1 MARAS
6 IVFCLFALTGL
17 AGCAEPPVP
26 SRVEVSPSI
35 ARSNVV
41 GLTIQFTARVIDD
54 EGNEIVG
61 AAITWSSS
69 STEVATVS
77 ASGLVTVTGQG
88 SATIRAVH
96 QGVSGAASV
105 VVELEPARLARV
117 AGDGQTAPALSI
129 LPEDPTVRVEDA
141 GGAPIPNVRV
151 EFDVLS
157 GGGQVVPLGG
167 LTDTSGEV
175 STRWTLG
182 EPAGTQVLR
191 ATAAGRLETLFTV
204 TATEPLLAIRTMQ
217 LGRARVD
224 VAYREALEVIGG
236 EHRPLSWSVTE
247 GALPS
252 GLMLDTAGVIAG
264 TTTAE
269 GASTFMVHVRDT
281 MGNEA
286 SRELSLRVCKPPLH
300 LQSGE
305 FVVMNPAGLGTC
317 PPFLPAGASGDR
329 YRIGVVRPATSTN
342 GGLVP
347 VTVTVTE
354 SGAEAG
360 PALAR
365 MSPSRPSW
373 EIPPALADGIRVAD
387 ASARLHARL
396 LAEAERLIQRL
407 GPGAVLPDTRTNR
420 GRGAFLTARPDPPPE
435 RMTFRPYDSDG
446 EACSP
451 PGPNPAPAHLVGYND
466 HLAVYQD
473 SVQRVTDSVRTA
485 DVRQV
490 LDYYDAYGAETIA
503 EYFGGVSDINGDE
516 RVNVFIS
523 PTVGDDF
530 AAFVWPGDF
539 LDAAQCTGSNQM
551 ELVYFNE
558 SMFHAVGGAPDD
570 GHYQAL
576 PTMVHEVKHVSSLY
590 RRSSAGSFHPSWIEE
605 GTAEIAAEIS
615 SRRAMEA
622 IGGVARGALLTRE
635 HYPPRDGSI
644 ISPENYGMLLRLAR
658 TIRSYSRETNS
669 LVGNP
674 TEDHTYYGT
683 SWHFHRFLGDAY
695 GDAAD
700 KADGPFFLA
709 LNDTTGSAGVAGIRE
724 ATGKSVDVLLEEY
737 TAAMLLNGTGA
748 PEPERTFTTYDFPSA
763 TFQLYRPNSQPEGLY
778 PWPHTGPEPVVF
790 GNATYAGDL
799 ASAGIRFHDFESD
812 GAGDG
817 IEVEVSATAGSSVRV
832 VIVRLR

>member
-1 MARAS
+1 MFRAS
-6 IVFCLFALTGL
+6 TAFCLFALTGL

-77 ASGLVTVTGQG
+77 ASGVVTVTGQG

-141 GGAPIPNVRV
+141 GGAPIPDVRV
-151 EFDVLS
+151 EFEVLA

-182 EPAGTQVLR
+182 EPAGTQVLS
-191 ATAAGRLETLFTV
+191 ATAGRLETLFTV

-236 EHRPLSWSVTE
+236 EHRPLTWSVTD
-247 GALPS
+247 GSLPT

-264 TTTAE
+264 TATAE

-286 SRELSLRVCKPPLH
+286 SRELSLRVCEPPLH

-317 PPFLPAGASGDR
+317 PPFLPAGARGDR
-329 YRIGVVRPATSTN
+329 YRIGVVRPGTSTN

-360 PALAR
+360 PGIAR
-365 MSPSRPSW
+365 MAPARPLW
-373 EIPPALADGIRVAD
+373 EVPLAWPT
-387 ASARLHARL
+387 ASAWRK
-396 LAEAERLIQRL
+396 Q
-407 GPGAVLPDTRTNR
+407 LP
-420 GRGAFLTARPDPPPE
+420 
-435 RMTFRPYDSDG
+435 
-446 EACSP
+446 ACMP
-451 PGPNPAPAHLVGYND
+451 
-466 HLAVYQD
+466 
-473 SVQRVTDSVRTA
+473 
-485 DVRQV
+485 
-490 LDYYDAYGAETIA
+490 
-503 EYFGGVSDINGDE
+503 
-516 RVNVFIS
+516 
-523 PTVGDDF
+523 
-530 AAFVWPGDF
+530 
-539 LDAAQCTGSNQM
+539 
-551 ELVYFNE
+551 
-558 SMFHAVGGAPDD
+558 
-570 GHYQAL
+570 
-576 PTMVHEVKHVSSLY
+576 
-590 RRSSAGSFHPSWIEE
+590 
-605 GTAEIAAEIS
+605 
-615 SRRAMEA
+615 
-622 IGGVARGALLTRE
+622 
-635 HYPPRDGSI
+635 
-644 ISPENYGMLLRLAR
+644 
-658 TIRSYSRETNS
+658 
-669 LVGNP
+669 
-674 TEDHTYYGT
+674 T
-683 SWHFHRFLGDAY
+683 SWH
-695 GDAAD
+695 
-700 KADGPFFLA
+700 GPS
-709 LNDTTGSAGVAGIRE
+709 G
-724 ATGKSVDVLLEEY
+724 
-737 TAAMLLNGTGA
+737 
-748 PEPERTFTTYDFPSA
+748 
-763 TFQLYRPNSQPEGLY
+763 
-778 PWPHTGPEPVVF
+778 
-790 GNATYAGDL
+790 
-799 ASAGIRFHDFESD
+799 
-812 GAGDG
+812 
-817 IEVEVSATAGSSVRV
+817 
-832 VIVRLR
+832 